1 MNITK
6 QLYKL
11 PFIGGIIK
19 RLYSYFKKNIFFTDL
34 IHISLGLGIGLII
47 AGNKFLVWGIIL
59 LIISVL
65 GHIYAYI
72 KEDKK

>member
-1 MNITK
+1 MNIDK

-11 PFIGGIIK
+11 PFIGTIIK
-19 RLYSYFKKNIFFTDL
+19 RLYSHFKKNILFADFIHFF
-34 IHISLGLGIGLII
+34 LGLGIGFII
-47 AGNKFLVWGIIL
+47 VGNKFLVWGIVL

-72 KEDKK
+72 KGGKK